1 MVTRKIEPSIHRGT
15 WQTGIGSLHL
25 EIPRVYQMHLEPL
38 SFQVALQILWVY
50 QVHHLVEQ
58 LKCLNSDDC
67 VLE

>member
-1 MVTRKIEPSIHRGT
+1 VHLEIP
-15 WQTGIGSLHL
+15 WVYQVHL